1 MTNLLSIEASFLNLP
16 QVKQGLQLN
25 EVRTLQRGITNAKK
39 KKFEQSLQLSKVVLQ
54 AFEWFQGKEAQ
65 ALCNEE
71 GITWT
76 NEAFAQKLFGWQK
89 SYFHKVIKAAK
100 LEAAIVETFKVKCD
114 ELEANNGRPNRSIEG
129 LLKFAKASQQTSEDS
144 DGGSEESEGG
154 QSENSVEVEN
164 RAQTIFTL
172 TFKAVMGNISVRIDE
187 SGAVKTTN
195 TRAEISAAIDFLRQ
209 SVINQPSIN

>member
-16 QVKQGLQLN
+16 QVKQGLQLA

-144 DGGSEESEGG
+144 DGGSEESDGG
-154 QSENSVEVEN
+154 SENSIEVEN

-172 TFKAVMGNISVRIDE
+172 TFKAVTGNVSVRVDE
-187 SGAVKTTN
+187 NGAVKTTN
-195 TRAEISAAIDFLRQ
+195 TLDEIAAALEFLKQ
-209 SVINQPSIN
+209 SISNQSNNN